1 MARVLAQVFLETCE
15 NSFGLFLVVI
25 TLLFGAYIVHNAIY
39 NRYFHP
45 LSKFPGPFL
54 GTITQFY
61 LVYVIASVPTYGL
74 ELHRKY
80 GAAISFPLSTRKVT
94 N

>member
-1 MARVLAQVFLETCE
+1 MAQVLAHGFLETCE
-15 NSFGLFLVVI
+15 KSFGLFLGGI
-25 TLLFGAYIVHNAIY
+25 TLAFGAYIVYNAIY

-54 GTITQFY
+54 GSITQFY
-61 LVYVIASVPTYGL
+61 LVYVIASVPTFGL

-80 GAAISFPLSTRKVT
+80 GNAILYPPCTTTIT